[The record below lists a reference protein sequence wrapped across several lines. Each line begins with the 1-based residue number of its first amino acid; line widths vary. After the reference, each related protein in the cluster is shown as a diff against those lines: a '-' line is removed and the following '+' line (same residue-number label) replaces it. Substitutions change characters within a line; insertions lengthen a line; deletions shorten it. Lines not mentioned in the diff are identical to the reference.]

1 MNKKLNVSLE
11 FSVNSKQATQE
22 IARVANS
29 LKNLQSEMKF
39 AERNIGGSGLTHGYK
54 ELSDDLYKVAA
65 AYKTAINVDTGKLNI
80 TKFNQGLK
88 DTNTSLSSVSSNFSR
103 MGATGVQAFAELTKS
118 IYNAEVPIKRTNK
131 MIDDMWISLKNTA
144 KWQLSSSIIHGFMS
158 SLQSAYS
165 YAQDLNASLNDIRI
179 VTGYGVDEMA
189 KFAEEANRAA
199 KALSTTT
206 TAYTDASLLYYQQG
220 LSSAEV
226 KERTDVTIKMAN
238 VTKQSG
244 EEVSNQMT
252 AIWNNFDDGSKSLEY
267 YADVL
272 ANLGAKTASSTDEI
286 AGGLE
291 KFAAIADTIGL
302 SYEYAASA
310 LATITATT
318 RQSEDVVGTALKTIF
333 ARIQGLNLGETL
345 DDGTTLNKYSEALEK
360 VGISIYNQSG
370 GLKEMDAILN
380 EMGAKWTTL
389 NSAQQTALAQ
399 TVAGVRQYN
408 QLISLMN
415 NWDYMQSNVTVASSS
430 TGTLNKQ
437 QKIYEE
443 SWEAASKRVKASFE
457 SLYDTLIDEE
467 VFIGL
472 FDGLSK
478 VIEMFD
484 TFIERIGG
492 VNNLLMLTG
501 SLVMKIARTK
511 ISDELI
517 RLTGP
522 SVERRKQEMH
532 ETQEQA
538 TRELTN
544 MANNAAKK
552 GDFKT
557 QAAAMAKSQEGQIA
571 AQLNLKAEQLTE
583 AQKELYSSKLQ
594 QLELEGNILTNH
606 AEQLQNSEKEL
617 KVQKE
622 QLEILRQQSIV
633 EGTSED
639 TQRALNTI
647 NNLRAEKNSTR
658 RANQVAAINSSFN
671 GIISDEDAGVLQAG
685 PEHEK
690 FLETIEKITVALNEN
705 RSAFQSVGDATEE
718 FAVVIEKISYPFA
731 ALADDTTSLEKVE
744 QVLTD
749 IANEGDAVK
758 RAFEKAG
765 GSALDQL
772 IQNIRQMEKEGKDTS
787 AEMSKLA
794 KKIDEVSEAAKRNAQ
809 NRFAKNT
816 GLDLSDEGVALYLS
830 NTEAQAGE
838 RADYKIQTENYK
850 KSAEQLG
857 DEIDKQVPKQ
867 RAWQEGMVDIASAT
881 MDAVSAVSILNS
893 TIATL
898 KDPDVSGWEKF
909 ETLLTALP
917 MILMQS
923 ISVMNSL
930 SKLKGQDT
938 IKNMLNAASE
948 AVLAKAKKKTAEASK
963 DSAEA
968 TASELQ
974 QQGKDIVSNLT
985 EAKSEDVLRKAKEK
999 NGKVPTTTKGG
1010 GKVAGTVPATGGVKS
1025 IESSLATLGPAI
1037 AVIGIAIAAIAGAI
1051 AIWDETQEWWNKNAI
1066 AAEEA
1071 KKTAESAAE
1080 GYNNLKIAHDNLTQG
1095 FEGYQK
1101 EVEGLESLKKGT
1113 LEYQEALLKAN
1124 EAAYDLI
1131 NNYEGLSYTIN
1142 TDGLV
1147 TIDKESLETIQQ
1159 EQLKNL
1165 ESMAALKRQAE
1176 IDAKQAENIAQ
1187 RTKFLREDI
1196 KTKESGGGE
1205 DVLFGTGTG
1214 TSVGLAAGTAIGG
1227 TIAGIKAGTL
1237 IGSWAGPI
1245 GMAVGAAVGA
1255 ALGASVGAI
1264 VGAITE
1270 NSETE
1275 RETAA
1280 MDKLVAAYKL
1290 EGEGIFKTGRLEEIL
1305 GAGNEDL
1312 AEALR
1317 ANEQETRKLIN
1328 EMATSNSLM
1337 AEANRRAVTE
1347 RYGDLFDDVTNKNEQ
1362 QAAIALSGQYLEKI
1376 TNQLKTAYED
1386 KGKFGSGL
1394 TDKEIGK
1401 AYAAIRAAKGEDIE
1415 FIETQV
1421 DNKGLYRIGDKEE
1434 SLSDDAARNAL
1445 AADIAQQILSGGD
1458 IVETYGIPKEKLIE
1472 LAKEA
1477 GVAFGTN
1484 FIEVAKKDVNN
1495 LNNTTFGNEILTYF
1509 GAGENTQALSTNF
1522 INSIKKEVIA
1532 TKYGRYRDYES
1543 GRNAYIIDQLGG
1555 EEAAK
1560 QFAQQ
1565 YFKTD
1570 DIEIVLDSLFNSI
1583 STSLDNI
1590 KEKAAKKLTST
1601 TEGIFNDLIDNTSN
1615 KIAIGELENVAD
1627 QIEKAFI
1634 MGGEESAQAIAD
1646 LYLALGDEADE
1657 FNAAIKNIDWDTID
1671 IRSFRSALQDAGI
1684 DLSNVDSALLNTRI
1698 QLGRFT
1704 TSLTTTADQLYAAY
1718 QKLSGKTY
1726 GDVIS
1731 EEDWAGVPEELKQF
1745 YSAAAG
1751 GGYRL
1756 TDDVGY
1762 HQYLVHSGQI
1772 NSYATNNGLE
1782 LTKAQ
1787 EDWLRTTAT
1796 VDDPMAVSDLVNGV
1810 LQYQDLSSKYFE
1822 FFKFVDEA
1830 KQQLTED
1837 EITKLNSL
1845 EKEFAEGT
1853 ATEVDAAELFT
1864 IFKEVYQGINFNY
1877 YTYLNDL
1884 GKETEERM
1892 ADAAL
1897 QAELDRANITWE
1909 EYDKYGRSAAGI
1921 AQARFERSIGT
1932 LVSEYEK
1939 ALDDDNNFTGIQ
1951 VNELSV
1957 TGWENL
1963 QTALADV
1970 LNLSVDQ
1977 VSRDYAQLLID
1988 NGTFADLINRDGSW
2002 QLAITTA
2009 RSQAVVN
2016 AQNDIISL
2024 VNDCSGIASDTLDGV
2039 KSDIVSAG
2047 LITTAEEA
2055 QTAANELNTKIGE
2068 VIEGGVQTIIKYFEK
2083 MGWITHL
2090 DENGNIVVDGR
2101 TGIAGLFGV
2110 DFGLTKK
2117 DINLKEAFEVD
2128 NDQFKSLDEEV
2139 ERYHEI
2145 NNELEVLA
2153 DNLDAISKEKDRAYG
2168 ANRVKLIDQE
2178 TAALKQQLSVQ
2189 ERYIDEIEDYL
2200 ADDRAKM
2207 DKYGFMFNEDADIIN
2222 YDEVMDQ
2229 QIQAYN
2235 AAYQAY
2241 IAAKNA
2247 AVDTFNA
2254 AVQSG
2259 TSEEDAEKTYDA
2271 AIKAVEATWDAAQE
2285 RYETFE
2291 KELQQYEESV
2301 DLLRQ
2306 QEQVLQD
2313 IKYQIQDLN
2322 YEKIQYKLEVK
2333 MEINDAEMR
2342 MLDYYLNKLSDD
2354 FYSMAEAAQLMVDKA
2369 PLMTQA
2375 LGNYES
2381 FYNELESAHAAGDIS
2396 QEDYV
2401 DGLKQSYDGILNNLE
2416 ALQDLDKEMMHYY
2429 EDTLAVGQEAL
2440 AHYTSHME
2448 HLTSVLDHYQ
2458 NIVTMMNGEA
2468 DFESIGTI
2476 LEGKASTL
2484 NNEMKVAESNYA
2496 MLKAEQAAM
2505 QAAYDAADAEGKKY
2519 LKSSLDAINAQVDEA
2534 HEAMLSKTKE
2544 WAEAQRAIM
2553 ENSMKKAAHEMEMAF
2568 TNNMGFDALNSS
2580 MDRLSS
2586 YSNEYLTKTNQ
2597 IYETQKLMNTA
2608 QQAIDKTT
2616 NQAAKVRLEN
2626 YNKEIRQLQEKN
2638 KLSNLELDIAKA
2650 KYDVLLAEIA
2660 LEEAQNA
2667 KATVRLQR
2675 DSEGNYGYVYTADKE
2690 NIAKAEQDLA
2700 DAQNALYN
2708 IGLEGAND
2716 YGSKLLDLQQ
2726 QLADE
2731 LIALE
2736 EARAAGQYKTDEEYY
2751 AAKER
2756 LISEYNNL
2764 FEAYSAQYTT
2774 ALEVDTAIQ
2783 QEAWIT
2789 AYDNMITKTED
2800 WQVHVD
2806 QYTALCEESYSH
2818 WREIVQA
2825 ESDIVTDL
2833 LGNVSDA
2840 VKNVTDESN
2849 NLKDKIVKEVI
2860 PAIENEYAQVRT
2872 TVLAYESLRAGLQL
2886 TIQRYEELAAA
2897 IQETMRQQ
2905 ALLEGQ
2911 ANTPEVPDIPE
2922 EFSPE
2927 EPDNKIGH
2935 SEMMDLVE
2943 DIMVHGSYKND
2954 PERTQKIL
2962 DAGYTAADRATAQ
2975 QIINDIARNESAAW
2989 RTGKDWDKVL
2999 NEYTTKYGY
3008 NTGGYTG
3015 EWGPEGR
3022 LAVLHQKELILNA
3035 SDTQNFLMA
3044 TEILRSI
3051 ADIIDINSL
3060 HSQMSQLTP
3069 VGMTTSGQQILEQ
3082 AVSIEAHFP
3091 NVTDRNEIEEAFNN
3105 LINTASQYAN
3115 RKF

>member
-1 MNKKLNVSLE
+1 MAKQLNV
-11 FSVNSKQATQE
+11 
-22 IARVANS
+22 
-29 LKNLQSEMKF
+29 NLAF
-39 AERNIGGSGLTHGYK
+39 
-54 ELSDDLYKVAA
+54 
-65 AYKTAINVDTGKLNI
+65 TADTGKARAQLQELQGQLNNI
-80 TKFNQGLK
+80 LKMPSAKLSLTDDIKEAIAATAELQVQLQKATNTNTGNLDFSKFNQALK
-88 DTNTSLSSVSSNFSR
+88 NSGHSLNEY
-103 MGATGVQAFAELTKS
+103 GQQLQKLGPTGQQAFLTLTKS
-118 IYNAEVPIKRTNK
+118 IATAEIPIKRTNILMK
-131 MIDDMWISLKNTA
+131 EFATTLANTA
-144 KWQLSSSIIHGFMS
+144 RWQLSSSILHGFMGAV
-158 SLQSAYS
+158 QGAYG
-165 YAQDLNASLNDIRI
+165 YAQDLNESLSNIRI
-179 VTGYGVDEMA
+179 VTGQNTEQMA
-189 KFAEEANRAA
+189 RFAEQANAAA
-199 KALSTTT
+199 KALSATTLD
-206 TAYTDASLLYYQQG
+206 YTNASLIYYQQG
-220 LSSAEV
+220 LTDQQV

-238 VTKQSG
+238 VTRTSA
-244 EEVSNQMT
+244 ETVSEQMT
-252 AIWNNFDDGSKSLEY
+252 AVWNNFDNGSKSLEY
-267 YADVL
+267 YADVMT
-272 ANLGAKTASSTDEI
+272 ALGAATASSADEI

-291 KFAAIADTIGL
+291 KFAAIGDTIGL
-302 SYEYAASA
+302 SYEYAAAA
-310 LATITATT
+310 LATITSNT
-318 RQSEDVVGTALKTIF
+318 RQSEEVVGTALKTIF

-345 DDGTTLNKYSEALEK
+345 DDGTTLNKYSEALAK
-360 VGISIYNQSG
+360 VGISIFDQTG
-370 GLKEMDAILN
+370 ELKKMDSILD
-380 EMGAKWTTL
+380 EMGAKWNTL

-399 TVAGVRQYN
+399 MVAGVRQYT
-408 QLISLMN
+408 QLVALME
-415 NWDYMQSNVTVASSS
+415 NWDSGDADSMQTNLNTAFTSE
-430 TGTLNKQ
+430 GTLQKQ
-437 QKIYEE
+437 ADIYAET
-443 SWEAASKRVKASFE
+443 WEAAQNRVAAAAESIYKALLNDEFFIDILNKFE
-457 SLYDTLIDEE
+457 KILTFVDHLIDNLGGLQGVLLALGSIVTK
-467 VFIGL
+467 VFSAQ
-472 FDGLSK
+472 LSQ
-478 VIEMFD
+478 
-484 TFIERIGG
+484 G
-492 VNNLLMLTG
+492 
-501 SLVMKIARTK
+501 
-511 ISDELI
+511 
-517 RLTGP
+517 
-522 SVERRKQEMH
+522 
-532 ETQEQA
+532 
-538 TRELTN
+538 LTN
-544 MANNAAKK
+544 MAYNIKMMTKAGRESVEKERKEFINNAVNTIPQSTEYTTKTELAQQDSLRSELTLQSEYIENVEKMSAIEAEANKHLIERTRILKEQTVELTKQKESIDERVSNGVIDLRTDISAFNMENRQTGNQLDYNRDISPEINNIKSAATVQAELKNLNNTIELLSSGSEKGKK
-552 GDFKT
+552 ALDTIKK
-557 QAAAMAKSQEGQIA
+557 AMASLDVTADKDIA
-571 AQLNLKAEQLTE
+571 RLVKEINQLGDSPDPEQLKQKLE
-583 AQKELYSSKLQ
+583 ALN
-594 QLELEGNILTNH
+594 LELE
-606 AEQLQNSEKEL
+606 
-617 KVQKE
+617 
-622 QLEILRQQSIV
+622 
-633 EGTSED
+633 
-639 TQRALNTI
+639 
-647 NNLRAEKNSTR
+647 
-658 RANQVAAINSSFN
+658 
-671 GIISDEDAGVLQAG
+671 
-685 PEHEK
+685 
-690 FLETIEKITVALNEN
+690 ETIKISKQNIKDVVSPEAGKKVDALTQDLREQAQAA
-705 RSAFQSVGDATEE
+705 REVRDATEE
-718 FAVVIEKISYPFA
+718 ASAAQQNASDSITHAKGTQKGWSDIMVESANVAFSAATAVSM
-731 ALADDTTSLEKVE
+731 LA
-744 QVLTD
+744 
-749 IANEGDAVK
+749 
-758 RAFEKAG
+758 
-765 GSALDQL
+765 SAYDQL
-772 IQNIRQMEKEGKDTS
+772 T
-787 AEMSKLA
+787 
-794 KKIDEVSEAAKRNAQ
+794 
-809 NRFAKNT
+809 
-816 GLDLSDEGVALYLS
+816 
-830 NTEAQAGE
+830 
-838 RADYKIQTENYK
+838 
-850 KSAEQLG
+850 
-857 DEIDKQVPKQ
+857 
-867 RAWQEGMVDIASAT
+867 
-881 MDAVSAVSILNS
+881 
-893 TIATL
+893 
-898 KDPDVSGWEKF
+898 DPDVSGMQK
-909 ETLLTALP
+909 LLTVITTIGMVLP
-917 MILMQS
+917 TV
-923 ISVMNSL
+923 ISSVGTLKSL
-930 SKLKGQDT
+930 FSAETVAK
-938 IKNMLNAASE
+938 IANAAATWGQVAAEKKLNETKGEGSVVTKKNIKDTWRDTAWKSTNQGQQDKYIE
-948 AVLAKAKKKTAEASK
+948 QVLK
-963 DSAEA
+963 
-968 TASELQ
+968 
-974 QQGKDIVSNLT
+974 
-985 EAKSEDVLRKAKEK
+985 K
-999 NGKVPTTTKGG
+999 NGYVKDTKSGGWGKTTT
-1010 GKVAGTVPATGGVKS
+1010 GKNGAKRFDPSTVISNEEAISKATPEAQKLAGKSSLKALGGVM
-1025 IESSLATLGPAI
+1025 ATI
-1037 AVIGIAIAAIAGAI
+1037 AVAAVAIAGAI
-1051 AIWDETQEWWNKNAI
+1051 AIYKAVDEWWNKNAI
-1066 AAEEA
+1066 DAERAAQA
-1071 KKTAESAAE
+1071 ADTAAASYDSLKASYDNFST
-1080 GYNNLKIAHDNLTQG
+1080 GLNNYET
-1095 FEGYQK
+1095 
-1101 EVEGLESLKKGT
+1101 EVEGLKSLERGT
-1113 LEYQEALLKAN
+1113 LEYKEALVSAN
-1124 EAAYDLI
+1124 EAAYELI
-1131 NNYEGLSYTIN
+1131 NKYDDLKYTVN
-1142 TDGLV
+1142 ADGLV
-1147 TIDKESLETIQQ
+1147 TIDEDSLKEVQEKQLKSLETLQIQKQ
-1159 EQLKNL
+1159 QLTAEAK
-1165 ESMAALKRQAE
+1165 AAA
-1176 IDAKQAENIAQ
+1176 AKANTTE
-1187 RTKFLREDI
+1187 FLRKDI
-1196 KTKESGGGE
+1196 KTKEKFASE
-1205 DVLFGTGTG
+1205 DTGRSAGT
-1214 TSVGLAAGTAIGG
+1214 GTAIGLG
-1227 TIAGIKAGTL
+1227 VGAAAGAGVALSGALAGTKFGAAL
-1237 IGSWAGPI
+1237 GSFAGPI
-1245 GMAVGAAVGA
+1245 GTAIGSVAGAAIGVAVGAAVGA
-1255 ALGASVGAI
+1255 AI
-1264 VGAITE
+1264 Q

-1347 RYGDLFDDVTNKNEQ
+1347 RYGNLFDDVTNKNEQ

-1415 FIETQV
+1415 FIKTQV

-1570 DIEIVLDSLFNSI
+1570 DIEMVLDSLFNSI

-1726 GDVIS
+1726 GDVIP

-2055 QTAANELNTKIGE
+2055 QTAANELNTEIGE

-2110 DFGLTKK
+2110 DFGRDNKK
-2117 DINLKEAFEVD
+2117 DINLKESFEID
-2128 NDQFKSLDEEV
+2128 NDQFKSLGDEA

-2178 TAALKQQLSVQ
+2178 TVALKQQLSAQ
-2189 ERYIDEIEDYL
+2189 ERYLDKIEDYL
-2200 ADDRAKM
+2200 ADDRAKI

-2247 AVDTFNA
+2247 AIDAFIV

-2259 TSEEDAEKTYDA
+2259 TSKEDAEKIYDA
-2271 AIKAVEATWDAAQE
+2271 TIKAADATWESAQE

-2291 KELQQYEESV
+2291 KELQQYEKSV

-2306 QEQVLQD
+2306 QQQVLQD

-2322 YEKIQYKLEVK
+2322 YEKIQYKLEIK
-2333 MEINDAEMR
+2333 MEVNDAEMR

-2764 FEAYSAQYTT
+2764 FQAYSAQYTT

-2783 QEAWIT
+2783 QEAWVN
-2789 AYDNMITKTED
+2789 AYDEMILKTED
-2800 WQVHVD
+2800 WQIHVD
-2806 QYTALCEESYSH
+2806 EYTTLCEESYSH
-2818 WREIVQA
+2818 WREIVQV

-2872 TVLAYESLRAGLQL
+2872 AVLAYESLRAGLQL

-2943 DIMVHGSYKND
+2943 DIMVHGSYEND

-2962 DAGYTAADRATAQ
+2962 DAGYTAADRAAAQ
-2975 QIINDIARNESAAW
+2975 QIINDIAKNESAAW

-2999 NEYTTKYGY
+2999 DKYTTKYGY

-3035 SDTQNFLMA
+3035 SDTQNFLIA

-3060 HSQMSQLTP
+3060 HSQISQLTP
-3069 VGMTTSGQQILEQ
+3069 VGMTTSGQQTLEQ

>member
-1 MNKKLNVSLE
+1 MAKQLNV
-11 FSVNSKQATQE
+11 
-22 IARVANS
+22 
-29 LKNLQSEMKF
+29 NLAF
-39 AERNIGGSGLTHGYK
+39 
-54 ELSDDLYKVAA
+54 
-65 AYKTAINVDTGKLNI
+65 TADTGKARAQLQELQGQLNNI
-80 TKFNQGLK
+80 LKMPSTKLSLTSDIKEAIAATAELQVQLQKATNTNTGNLDFSKFNQALK
-88 DTNTSLSSVSSNFSR
+88 SSGHSLNEY
-103 MGATGVQAFAELTKS
+103 GQQLQKLGPTGQQAFLTLTKS
-118 IYNAEVPIKRTNK
+118 IATAEIPIKRTNILMK
-131 MIDDMWISLKNTA
+131 EFATTLANTA
-144 KWQLSSSIIHGFMS
+144 RWQLSSSILHGFMGAV
-158 SLQSAYS
+158 QGAYG
-165 YAQDLNASLNDIRI
+165 YAQDLNESLSNIRI
-179 VTGYGVDEMA
+179 VTGQNTEQMA
-189 KFAEEANRAA
+189 RFAEQANAAA
-199 KALSTTT
+199 KALSATTLD
-206 TAYTDASLLYYQQG
+206 YTNASLIYYQQG
-220 LSSAEV
+220 LTDQQV

-238 VTKQSG
+238 VTSTSA
-244 EEVSNQMT
+244 ETVSEQMT
-252 AIWNNFDDGSKSLEY
+252 AVWNNFDNGSKSLEY
-267 YADVL
+267 YADVMT
-272 ANLGAKTASSTDEI
+272 ALGAATASSADEI

-291 KFAAIADTIGL
+291 KFAAIGDTIGL
-302 SYEYAASA
+302 SYEYAAAA
-310 LATITATT
+310 LATITSNT
-318 RQSEDVVGTALKTIF
+318 RQSEEVVGTALKTIF

-345 DDGTTLNKYSEALEK
+345 DDGTTLNKYSEALAK
-360 VGISIYNQSG
+360 VGISIFDQTG
-370 GLKEMDAILN
+370 ELKKMDSILD
-380 EMGAKWTTL
+380 EMGAKWSTL

-399 TVAGVRQYN
+399 TVAGVRQYT
-408 QLISLMN
+408 QLVALME
-415 NWDYMQSNVTVASSS
+415 NWDSGDADSMQTNLNTAFTSE
-430 TGTLNKQ
+430 GTLQKQ
-437 QKIYEE
+437 ADIYAET
-443 SWEAASKRVKASFE
+443 WEAAQNRVIAAAESIYKALLNDEFFIDILNKFE
-457 SLYDTLIDEE
+457 KILTFVDHLIDNLGGLQGVLLALGSIVTK
-467 VFIGL
+467 VFSTQ
-472 FDGLSK
+472 LSQ
-478 VIEMFD
+478 
-484 TFIERIGG
+484 G
-492 VNNLLMLTG
+492 
-501 SLVMKIARTK
+501 
-511 ISDELI
+511 
-517 RLTGP
+517 
-522 SVERRKQEMH
+522 
-532 ETQEQA
+532 
-538 TRELTN
+538 LTN
-544 MANNAAKK
+544 MAYNIKMMTKAGRESVEKERKEFINNAVNTIPQSTEYTTKTELAQQDSLRSELTLQSEYIENVEKMSAIEAEANKHLIERTRILKEQTVELTKQKESIDERVSNGVIDLRTDISAFNMENRQTGNQLDYNRDIFPEINNIKSAATVQAELKNLNNTIELLSSGSEKGKK
-552 GDFKT
+552 ALDTIKK
-557 QAAAMAKSQEGQIA
+557 AMAGLDTTADEDIA
-571 AQLNLKAEQLTE
+571 RLVKEINQLGDSPDPEQLKQKLE
-583 AQKELYSSKLQ
+583 ALN
-594 QLELEGNILTNH
+594 LELE
-606 AEQLQNSEKEL
+606 
-617 KVQKE
+617 
-622 QLEILRQQSIV
+622 
-633 EGTSED
+633 
-639 TQRALNTI
+639 
-647 NNLRAEKNSTR
+647 
-658 RANQVAAINSSFN
+658 
-671 GIISDEDAGVLQAG
+671 
-685 PEHEK
+685 
-690 FLETIEKITVALNEN
+690 ETIKISKQNIKDVVSPEAGKKVDALTQDLREQAQAA
-705 RSAFQSVGDATEE
+705 RDVRDATEE
-718 FAVVIEKISYPFA
+718 ASVAQQNASDSITHAKGTHKGWSDIMVESANVAFSAATAVSM
-731 ALADDTTSLEKVE
+731 LA
-744 QVLTD
+744 
-749 IANEGDAVK
+749 
-758 RAFEKAG
+758 
-765 GSALDQL
+765 SAYDQL
-772 IQNIRQMEKEGKDTS
+772 T
-787 AEMSKLA
+787 
-794 KKIDEVSEAAKRNAQ
+794 
-809 NRFAKNT
+809 
-816 GLDLSDEGVALYLS
+816 
-830 NTEAQAGE
+830 
-838 RADYKIQTENYK
+838 
-850 KSAEQLG
+850 
-857 DEIDKQVPKQ
+857 
-867 RAWQEGMVDIASAT
+867 
-881 MDAVSAVSILNS
+881 
-893 TIATL
+893 
-898 KDPDVSGWEKF
+898 DPDVSGMQK
-909 ETLLTALP
+909 LLTVITTIGMVLP
-917 MILMQS
+917 TV
-923 ISVMNSL
+923 ISSVGTLKSL
-930 SKLKGQDT
+930 FSAETVAK
-938 IKNMLNAASE
+938 IANAAATWGQVAAEKKLNETKGEGSVVTKKNIKDTWRDTVWKSTNQGQQDKYIE
-948 AVLAKAKKKTAEASK
+948 QVLKKNGYVKDTKTGGWGKTTISKNKAKRFDPSTVISNEEAISK
-963 DSAEA
+963 ATPEA
-968 TASELQ
+968 QKLA
-974 QQGKDIVSNLT
+974 GK
-985 EAKSEDVLRKAKEK
+985 
-999 NGKVPTTTKGG
+999 
-1010 GKVAGTVPATGGVKS
+1010 
-1025 IESSLATLGPAI
+1025 SSLKALGGAMATI
-1037 AVIGIAIAAIAGAI
+1037 AVAAVAIAGAI
-1051 AIWDETQEWWNKNAI
+1051 AIYKAVDEWWNKNAI
-1066 AAEEA
+1066 DAERAAQ
-1071 KKTAESAAE
+1071 AADIAAAS
-1080 GYNNLKIAHDNLTQG
+1080 YNNLKASYDNFSTGLNNYET
-1095 FEGYQK
+1095 
-1101 EVEGLESLKKGT
+1101 EVEGLKSLERGT
-1113 LEYQEALLKAN
+1113 LEYKEALVSAN
-1124 EAAYDLI
+1124 EAAYELI
-1131 NNYEGLSYTIN
+1131 NKYDDLKYTVN
-1142 TDGLV
+1142 ADGLV
-1147 TIDKESLETIQQ
+1147 TIDEDSLKEVQEKQLKSLETLQIQKQ
-1159 EQLKNL
+1159 QLTAEAK
-1165 ESMAALKRQAE
+1165 AAA
-1176 IDAKQAENIAQ
+1176 AKATTTE
-1187 RTKFLREDI
+1187 FLRKDI
-1196 KTKESGGGE
+1196 KTKEKFASE
-1205 DVLFGTGTG
+1205 DTGRSIGT
-1214 TSVGLAAGTAIGG
+1214 GTAIGLG
-1227 TIAGIKAGTL
+1227 TGAAVGTGVALSGTLAGTKFGAAL
-1237 IGSWAGPI
+1237 GSFAGPI
-1245 GMAVGAAVGA
+1245 GTAIGAVAGAAIGVAVSAAVGA
-1255 ALGASVGAI
+1255 AI
-1264 VGAITE
+1264 Q

-1275 RETAA
+1275 RETTA
-1280 MDKLVAAYKL
+1280 MDKLVAAYAI
-1290 EGEGIFKTGRLEEIL
+1290 EGESVFADGRLEQIL
-1305 GAGNEDL
+1305 GDENKDL

-1317 ANEQETRKLIN
+1317 ANEQETRKLVR
-1328 EMATSNSLM
+1328 ETATANSLI

-1347 RYGDLFDDVTNKNEQ
+1347 RYGNLFDDITNKNEQ
-1362 QAAIALSGQYLEKI
+1362 QAAIALAGQYLEKI
-1376 TNQLKTAYED
+1376 TNQLKNAYED
-1386 KGKFGSGL
+1386 KGKFGGGL
-1394 TDKEIGK
+1394 TDKEIGT

-1415 FIETQV
+1415 FIKSKGS
-1421 DNKGLYRIGDKEE
+1421 NKGLYRIGDKEE
-1434 SLSDDAARNAL
+1434 TLSDDAARNAL
-1445 AADIAQQILSGGD
+1445 AADIAQQILSGGV
-1458 IVETYGIPKEKLIE
+1458 IVETYGIPEEKLIE

-1477 GVAFGTN
+1477 GAALGTN
-1484 FIEVAKKDVNN
+1484 FIEVAKKDVNK
-1495 LNNTTFGNEILTYF
+1495 LNDTIFGNEILTYF
-1509 GAGENTQALSTNF
+1509 GAGENAQALSTNF
-1522 INSIKKEVIA
+1522 INAIKKEVIA
-1532 TKYGRYRDYES
+1532 TKYGSYKDYES

-1570 DIEIVLDSLFNSI
+1570 DIEMVLDSLFNSI

-1646 LYLALGDEADE
+1646 LYLTLGDEADE
-1657 FNAAIKNIDWDTID
+1657 FNAAIKNIDWDTTN

-1684 DLSNVDSALLNTRI
+1684 DLSGVDSALINTCI
-1698 QLGRFT
+1698 ELGRFT
-1704 TSLTTTADQLYAAY
+1704 TSLTRTADQLYAAY

-1731 EEDWAGVPEELKQF
+1731 EEDWIDVPEELKQF

-1756 TDDVGY
+1756 TDEVGY

-1772 NSYATNNGLE
+1772 NSYTNNKGLE
-1782 LTKAQ
+1782 LTSSQ
-1787 EDWLRTTAT
+1787 ENWLRTTAT
-1796 VDDPMAVSDLVNGV
+1796 ADDPTAIPALIDGV
-1810 LQYQDLSSKYFE
+1810 LKYQDLSSKYFE
-1822 FFKFVDEA
+1822 FFKFVNEA

-1884 GKETEERM
+1884 GRETEERM

-1921 AQARFERSIGT
+1921 AQARFERSIST

-1957 TGWENL
+1957 TGWKNL

-2101 TGIAGLFGV
+2101 TGVATIFGS
-2110 DFGLTKK
+2110 DFGFTGTDKEK
-2117 DINLKEAFEVD
+2117 AKLKEAFEVE

-2153 DNLDAISKEKDRAYG
+2153 DNLNAISKEKDRAYG

-2189 ERYIDEIEDYL
+2189 ERYLDKIEDYL
-2200 ADDRAKM
+2200 ADDRAKI

-2247 AVDTFNA
+2247 AIDAFNA

-2259 TSEEDAEKTYDA
+2259 ASKEDAEKIYDA
-2271 AIKAVEATWDAAQE
+2271 TIKAADATWKSAQE

-2291 KELQQYEESV
+2291 KELQQYEKSV

-2306 QEQVLQD
+2306 QQQVLQD

-2322 YEKIQYKLEVK
+2322 YEKIQYKLEIK
-2333 MEINDAEMR
+2333 MEVNDAEMR

-2375 LGNYES
+2375 LRNYES

-2401 DGLKQSYDGILNNLE
+2401 NGLKQSYDGILNNLE
-2416 ALQDLDKEMMHYY
+2416 ALRDLDKEMQHYY
-2429 EDTLAVGQEAL
+2429 EDTLSAGAEELAV
-2440 AHYTSHME
+2440 YTSHME

-2476 LEGKASTL
+2476 LEGKALTL

-2534 HEAMLSKTKE
+2534 HETMLAKTEE

-2626 YNKEIRQLQEKN
+2626 YNKEIKQLQEKN

-2716 YGSKLLDLQQ
+2716 YGQKLLDLQQ
-2726 QLADE
+2726 KLADD

-2736 EARAAGQYKTDEEYY
+2736 EARAAGQYQTDEEYY

-2783 QEAWIT
+2783 QEAWVN
-2789 AYDNMITKTED
+2789 AYDEMILKTED
-2800 WQVHVD
+2800 WQIHVD
-2806 QYTALCEESYSH
+2806 EYTTLCEDSYSH

-2872 TVLAYESLRAGLQL
+2872 AVLAYESLRAGLQL
-2886 TIQRYEELAAA
+2886 TIQGYEKLAAA

-2905 ALLEGQ
+2905 ALLESWE
-2911 ANTPEVPDIPE
+2911 NTPEVPGIPE
-2922 EFSPE
+2922 EEAPSE

-2943 DIMVHGSYKND
+2943 DIMVHGLYAND
-2954 PERTQKIL
+2954 PERTGNIL
-2962 DAGYTAADRATAQ
+2962 GTGKYSAEDRYIAQ
-2975 QIINDIARNESAAW
+2975 QIVNDIAANEKEAW
-2989 RTGKDWDKVL
+2989 NTGKGWSEALDR
-2999 NEYTTKYGY
+2999 YTKKHLGY
-3008 NTGGYTG
+3008 DTGGYTG
-3015 EWGPEGR
+3015 AWGPEGK
-3022 LAVLHQKELILNA
+3022 LAWLHEKEIVLNA
-3035 SDTQNFLMA
+3035 RDTENFLAA
-3044 TEILRSI
+3044 TGILRDISKMIDLNSI
-3051 ADIIDINSL
+3051 QN
-3060 HSQMSQLTP
+3060 QMSWLSA
-3069 VGMTTSGQQILEQ
+3069 VGMTNAEHQVLEQ